1 MHRILKII
9 ICLSLSLILVSSCSK
24 GKSTKLKIGDKAPSF
39 AVQDI
44 DDNFVSMDNY
54 KGNPVVLRF
63 WSTDCKYCRADTPIF
78 NEYFNTY
85 KRAGL
90 KVVYINNS
98 SDIKTVRDFVEDL
111 EIQFPVVLDAD
122 GKITASYNVKLVPQ
136 TIIIS
141 PEQKILAAI
150 LGGVSETELK
160 NLIGPYLP

>member
-1 MHRILKII
+1 MRLLKKNIYP
-9 ICLSLSLILVSSCSK
+9 LLLLLLISGCSQE
-24 GKSTKLKIGDKAPSF
+24 KSITLKIGDKAPLFS
-39 AVQDI
+39 VQDI
-44 DDNFVSMDNY
+44 ENNNVSMDNY
-54 KGNPVVLRF
+54 AGNPVVLRF

-78 NEYFNTY
+78 NEYFNKY
-85 KRAGL
+85 KKDGL

-98 SDIKTVRDFVEDL
+98 ADIATVRDFVEDL
-111 EIQFPVVLDAD
+111 EIPFPVVLDAD

-150 LGGVSETELK
+150 LGGVSEAELK